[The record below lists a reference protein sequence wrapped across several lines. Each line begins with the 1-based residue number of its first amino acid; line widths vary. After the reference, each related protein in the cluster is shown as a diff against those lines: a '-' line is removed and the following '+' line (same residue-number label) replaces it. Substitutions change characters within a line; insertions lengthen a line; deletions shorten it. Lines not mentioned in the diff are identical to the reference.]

1 MPAIATT
8 LGEGFAARIEYDV
21 DEDGEIS
28 DVKVHSALTGQDLT
42 DLLAYTGQL
51 WDQAWNAAA
60 RHMLDQPVT
69 RKTRRAMAANVA
81 SMCHDTPYACGVAA

>member
-1 MPAIATT
+1 MPSITAS
-8 LGEGFAARIEYDV
+8 LNEGFDVRIEYT
-21 DEDGEIS
+21 S
-28 DVKVHSALTGQDLT
+28 DDLFVESINVFDPDTGKNLNKLIEYSST
-42 DLLAYTGQL
+42 A
-51 WDQAWNAAA
+51 WNQAWNAAE